1 MQRQTVK
8 GRYCSSHRNTIWI
21 YWSKSYPWINFYIVL
36 KKMTGPNNV
45 LLVLNRRTGAHREDW
60 IRVRCLPFFE
70 LRLLIT
76 LLVSSNLS
84 CKTKLHR
91 TLPHFCTFSFGHCV
105 VCSSLIYGFW
115 LPPWYLQTLLDIV
128 FYLIFNNTYY

>member
-1 MQRQTVK
+1 MNNTCHWMKRQTVK
-8 GRYCSSHRNTIWI
+8 GRYCSSHRNKILI
-21 YWSKSYPWINFYIVL
+21 YWSKSYSWINFYIVL
-36 KKMTGPNNV
+36 KKFTGPNNV

-60 IRVRCLPFFE
+60 IRVRCLPFFD

-91 TLPHFCTFSFGHCV
+91 TLPYFVLFLLAIVLSVLLWYTDSDYLLGIFKLFLISFF
-105 VCSSLIYGFW
+105 I
-115 LPPWYLQTLLDIV
+115 
-128 FYLIFNNTYY
+128 